1 MRPAAAPAS
10 CGQGLNG
17 LPDRMGDPGR
27 LLGPTSRGAAAMLAG
42 SVGVRK
48 DEPAWPA
55 ETEGDA
61 GVAGVAG
68 AAAAEGAAIGAGV
81 ADDKVC
87 CQRIAGVAAVAGAAA
102 SHSPAGTRHTLK
114 ACFTKVE
121 RIGIGMNRNPVEQ
134 PACSCN
140 HRTSFPSH

>member
-1 MRPAAAPAS
+1 
-10 CGQGLNG
+10 
-17 LPDRMGDPGR
+17 MGDPGR
-27 LLGPTSRGAAAMLAG
+27 LLGPPSRDAAAMLAG

-48 DEPAWPA
+48 DEPAGPAGPA

-68 AAAAEGAAIGAGV
+68 AAADEGAAIGAGV

-134 PACSCN
+134 PACSCK

>member
-1 MRPAAAPAS
+1 MRPAAAPVS

-17 LPDRMGDPGR
+17 LPDRLGDPGR
-27 LLGPTSRGAAAMLAG
+27 LLGPTSRDAAAMLAG
-42 SVGVRK
+42 SVGVRT
-48 DEPAWPA
+48 DEAAGPA

-61 GVAGVAG
+61 GVAG
-68 AAAAEGAAIGAGV
+68 AAVEAGAAIGAGV
-81 ADDKVC
+81 PDDKVC
-87 CQRIAGVAAVAGAAA
+87 CQRIAGAAAVAGAAA

-121 RIGIGMNRNPVEQ
+121 RIGIGIGMNRNPVEQ
-134 PACSCN
+134 PACSCK